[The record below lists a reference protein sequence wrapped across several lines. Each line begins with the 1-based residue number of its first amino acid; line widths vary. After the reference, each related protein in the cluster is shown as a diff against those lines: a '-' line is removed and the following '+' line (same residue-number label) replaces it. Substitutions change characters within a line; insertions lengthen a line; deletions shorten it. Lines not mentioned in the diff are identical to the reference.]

1 MLWPDLNLVSFS
13 LNGLRFG
20 LDARY
25 CRGAELDR
33 PQPASD
39 TAANAHPSP
48 LWVADLIG
56 GPVAN
61 LPPPPPRAR
70 HVLRLIVPNTTPA
83 SRAIIVPAPVEWS
96 VVNGASIYPAP
107 PLLAA
112 RSQLCGLSALVWEQG
127 PIQLIL
133 EPGPWFDAP

>member
-13 LNGLRFG
+13 LNGLCFG

-25 CRGAELDR
+25 CRGA
-33 PQPASD
+33 D
-39 TAANAHPSP
+39 TAAHAHPSP
-48 LWVADLIG
+48 LWIADLIG

-61 LPPPPPRAR
+61 LPLPPPRAR
-70 HVLRLIVPNTTPA
+70 HIVHLDLPDTTPA
-83 SRAIIVPAPVEWS
+83 SCALIVPAPVEWS

-112 RSQLCGLSALVWEQG
+112 RSQLRGLRALVWEQR
-127 PIQLIL
+127 PIQFIL
-133 EPGPWFDAP
+133 EPGPWFIDFPTDP